1 MKELAR
7 TATSPRWC
15 TWELKLTA
23 RLVPLGVMSFA
34 VDPEPAGRL
43 WTLSE
48 QLVF

>member
-1 MKELAR
+1 MEVEANR
-7 TATSPRWC
+7 QVGSI
-15 TWELKLTA
+15 
-23 RLVPLGVMSFA
+23 PLGVMSFA